1 MSLKIGLISDTHGKL
16 DSRVSEIFSQQK
28 LEAIL
33 HAGDIGPVDIL
44 VALEEI
50 APVFAVR
57 GNNDH
62 GFLAWPLDSVFT
74 KLFAGKRITLVHDFK
89 RITPDRSM
97 DALICGHTHIPMVVR
112 EPRSGVL
119 VINPGSASAPRSP
132 RGPSVGI
139 LTIDGTREKDPLKV
153 EIIYLDKVPQ

>member
-1 MSLKIGLISDTHGKL
+1 MSVRIGLISDTHGKL
-16 DSRVSEIFSQQK
+16 DRRVFEVFSRQK

-44 VALEEI
+44 QALEEV

-62 GFLAWPLDSVFT
+62 GFLSWPLDPVLT
-74 KLFAGKRITLVHDFK
+74 KTFAGKRITMVHDFQH
-89 RITPDRSM
+89 ITPDSSM
-97 DALICGHTHIPMVVR
+97 DALICGHTHRPMVVH
-112 EPRSGVL
+112 EPRSGVF
-119 VINPGSASAPRSP
+119 VVNPGSASVPRSP

-139 LTIDGTREKDPLKV
+139 LTIDGTREKDPLYA
-153 EIIYLDKVPQ
+153 EIFYLDRLSQ